1 MGDENRPSRQS
12 RKHHTETGAV
22 GQSLTLQQTSE
33 ICSRNG
39 SNGASQNHVP
49 MNDEDVRY
57 EQNTLMEATEK
68 IKASQY
74 TVGH

>member
-1 MGDENRPSRQS
+1 MFKERLKWR
-12 RKHHTETGAV
+12 
-22 GQSLTLQQTSE
+22 
-33 ICSRNG
+33 
-39 SNGASQNHVP
+39 SQNHVP

-57 EQNTLMEATEK
+57 EQNKLMEATEK